1 MSLLITWTQ
10 ESITHLALSPP
21 AAPPGGGS
29 GQGLLDWLTGKLT
42 ELQST
47 FRLLSVVGGMGFVIW
62 QAISSRGAMAR
73 IIVSGL
79 AAALFVWIVWNIT
92 NLQDRVDH
100 EVKASSGASTSRVV
114 GAAPSQHLPL
124 DAGPHRA
131 GLEAS

>member
-92 NLQDRVDH
+92 SLQDRVDH
-100 EVKASSGASTSRVV
+100 EVKASSGASTSPVV

-124 DAGPHRA
+124 DAGPHRE
-131 GLEAS
+131 GLDAS